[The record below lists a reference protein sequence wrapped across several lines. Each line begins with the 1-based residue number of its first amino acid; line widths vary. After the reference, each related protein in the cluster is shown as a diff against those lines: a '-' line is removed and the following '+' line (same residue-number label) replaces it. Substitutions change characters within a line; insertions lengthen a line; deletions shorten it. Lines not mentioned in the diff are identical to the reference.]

1 VVLTAEPNVGVQ
13 ARRWTA
19 LSALRGIINPI
30 LDNYMTQDQDTQ
42 ALVRELDAR
51 EGQEQPLTA

>member
-1 VVLTAEPNVGVQ
+1 M
-13 ARRWTA
+13 

-30 LDNYMTQDQDTQ
+30 LDNYMIKDQDTQ